1 MWKQILFNI
10 NAMILTNWAKLLWFV
25 VGMLAGATLFSCS
38 MFTTIEAEGCDTP
51 GPVVEDESVE

>member
-1 MWKQILFNI
+1 
-10 NAMILTNWAKLLWFV
+10 MILTNWAKLLWFV

-51 GPVVEDESVE
+51 GPVAEDESVE